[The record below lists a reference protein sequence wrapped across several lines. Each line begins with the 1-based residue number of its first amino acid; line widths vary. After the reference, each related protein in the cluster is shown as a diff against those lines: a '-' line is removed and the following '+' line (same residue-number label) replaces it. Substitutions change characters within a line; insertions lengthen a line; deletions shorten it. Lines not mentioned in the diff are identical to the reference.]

1 MPIRIRQQEPMLT
14 ALITASVVRIEILNL
29 PATVQDDPPH
39 TGTEERGCMNM
50 TELQGWLTLLLSA
63 SVAIGGLIFFYFK
76 IQTNASKEIYQAE
89 KKEVL
94 NSIAKMAEVM
104 TEFRITQKETE
115 KTVSDLKMT
124 TLEIKIKVA
133 TLSELFEKFYRDMTV
148 DTGDG
153 YKIDP
158 RKANKQK

>member
-1 MPIRIRQQEPMLT
+1 
-14 ALITASVVRIEILNL
+14 
-29 PATVQDDPPH
+29 
-39 TGTEERGCMNM
+39 MNM

-63 SVAIGGLIFFYFK
+63 SGAIGGLIFFYFK

-94 NSIAKMAEVM
+94 SSIAKMAEVM

>member
-1 MPIRIRQQEPMLT
+1 
-14 ALITASVVRIEILNL
+14 
-29 PATVQDDPPH
+29 
-39 TGTEERGCMNM
+39 MNM

-76 IQTNASKEIYQAE
+76 IQTTASKEIYQAE

-94 NSIAKMAEVM
+94 SSIAKMAEVM

-124 TLEIKIKVA
+124 TLE
-133 TLSELFEKFYRDMTV
+133 LSKSQNIISEEKLNETKFS
-148 DTGDG
+148 
-153 YKIDP
+153 
-158 RKANKQK
+158 